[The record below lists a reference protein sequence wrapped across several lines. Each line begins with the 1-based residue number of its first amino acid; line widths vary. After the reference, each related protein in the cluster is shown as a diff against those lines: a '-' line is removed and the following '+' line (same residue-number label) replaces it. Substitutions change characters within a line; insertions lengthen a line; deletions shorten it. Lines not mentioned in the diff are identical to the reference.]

1 MQITEL
7 QLINFGKFSDYSIK
21 IKDGFNVIYGD
32 NEAGKSTVALFVKL
46 MFYGIPTSR
55 TKSGELAERTR
66 IIPWNGSKA
75 SGRMKLT
82 DGHRNIEIYREFG
95 KRSNSDTVSVTDSDT
110 GENYF
115 GTPVKSEEVGE
126 RLLGMSRGMFE
137 RTLWIGQND
146 VCMSGKNDE
155 ITARLMNFLD
165 SGSETDVS
173 INDAINRIEKKELSL
188 KAKTKRNSKG
198 EIDVLIEERDSL
210 SAELAD
216 IVRQKSQR
224 QADVESLAMLEK
236 RSAEIDKEIEALNNS
251 LHLKFASEKI
261 KRVERLDSCMRR
273 EMQLAN
279 TRMFQLFKHK
289 ISDEAV
295 ECIESDYSRI
305 DALEVTAYEQSEK
318 LGECE
323 RIMDKHKKSAF
334 QKRIFGAVLLIL
346 AITACVLCFS
356 LGAAK
361 PFGFSFSG
369 AAVILAALY
378 TVIISASNR
387 KISELSEEIRGISEA
402 LDKTRGEIS
411 DAENRL
417 SQSLKEFECESYSD
431 FKEKLGIY
439 SEDKAKIKV
448 CRDIYAE
455 ELGDDDYS
463 ELKKEADDLRKSA
476 AGVLTE
482 DEAEIQARL
491 KAAEAERSR
500 ILSETISL
508 KHRLDES
515 GAKAL
520 SELDINGRIR
530 DIDEDVSEKQSE
542 LAAVRLA
549 ADCLKQA
556 YSNVKSDFTPQLNR
570 ETLKLLQRMTGG
582 RHEKITIADDFSMNL
597 NEAGDSG
604 EAKRAEFFSIGT
616 YNQLYFALRL
626 AIARLTVED
635 DKRNLYLDDLL
646 ITFDDDRAKKTM
658 DMLESMCREENI
670 QIILFTCHGRDKEY
684 ADNTIIIQKT

>member
-1 MQITEL
+1 MRITEL

-46 MFYGIPTSR
+46 MFYGIPASR

-66 IIPWNGSKA
+66 IIPWGGSKA

-82 DGHRNIEIYREFG
+82 DGRRNIEIYREFG
-95 KRSNSDTVSVTDSDT
+95 KRSNGDTVNVTDGDT
-110 GENYF
+110 GEDYF

-126 RLLGMSRGMFE
+126 RLLGMSRQMFE

-155 ITARLMNFLD
+155 ITSKLMNFLD
-165 SGSETDVS
+165 SGNETDIS
-173 INDAINRIEKKELSL
+173 INDATNRIEKKELSL

-198 EIDVLIEERDSL
+198 EIDVLLEERDAL
-210 SAELAD
+210 SAKLAD
-216 IVRQKSQR
+216 ISRQKSQR
-224 QADVESLAMLEK
+224 QADIEHLSMLQK
-236 RSAEIDKEIEALNNS
+236 RSAEIDKEIEGLNNS
-251 LHLKFASEKI
+251 LRLKFASEKI

-289 ISDEAV
+289 ISDDAV
-295 ECIESDYSRI
+295 SRIESDYSRI
-305 DALEVTAYEQSEK
+305 DELEVTAYEQSEK
-318 LGECE
+318 LSECE
-323 RIMDKHKKSAF
+323 RIREKHKKSAF
-334 QKRIFGAVLLIL
+334 QKRIFGAIL
-346 AITACVLCFS
+346 PILTIIACVLCFS
-356 LGAAK
+356 LGVAK
-361 PFGFSFSG
+361 PFGFIFAG
-369 AAVILAALY
+369 ITAALAALY
-378 TVIISASNR
+378 VMILSSANR
-387 KISELSEEIRGISEA
+387 KMIELSEEISDISEA
-402 LDKTRGEIS
+402 LNKTRSEIS

-417 SQSLKEFECESYSD
+417 NQNLKEFDCESYAD
-431 FKEKLGIY
+431 FKKELGIY
-439 SEDKAKIKV
+439 SEDKAKIKI

-455 ELGDDDYS
+455 ELGDDDYN
-463 ELKKEADDLRKSA
+463 ELKKEADELRKSA
-476 AGVLTE
+476 AGVLT
-482 DEAEIQARL
+482 DDDAEIRTRL
-491 KAAEAERSR
+491 KEAEAEHSR
-500 ILSETISL
+500 ILSEIISV

-515 GAKAL
+515 GAKA
-520 SELDINGRIR
+520 SAELDINDRIR
-530 DIDEDVSEKQSE
+530 DIDEDVHEKQIE

-570 ETLKLLQRMTGG
+570 ETLKLLRRMTGD

-616 YNQLYFALRL
+616 YNQLYCALRI
-626 AIARLTVED
+626 AIARLTVDE

-646 ITFDDDRAKKTM
+646 TTYDDDRAKKTM
-658 DMLESMCREENI
+658 DMLKDMCEEENI
-670 QIILFTCHGRDKEY
+670 QIILFTCHGRDKDY
-684 ADNTIIIQKT
+684 ADNTIIIQKA